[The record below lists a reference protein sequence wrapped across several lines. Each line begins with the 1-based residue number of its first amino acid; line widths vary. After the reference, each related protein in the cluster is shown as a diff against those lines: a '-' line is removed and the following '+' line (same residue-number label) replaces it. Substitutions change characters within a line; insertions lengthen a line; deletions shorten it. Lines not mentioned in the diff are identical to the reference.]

1 MKIYLGK
8 NKALRPLIAVA
19 ESRRKFPDRG
29 CFDSRRNQY
38 SVAFRYFYRMKTIG
52 LVGGL
57 TWYSSIDYY
66 RFINQKINERLG
78 GDEAAR
84 IIINSVNYGEI
95 KKLTQAGDWKGIVA
109 VISEAAKKTEDAGA
123 DCLLLGANT
132 MHHIAE
138 EVAAVIHIPLIHIAD
153 VVAKAIQE
161 KNISTVALLGT
172 KYTMLFDFY
181 KKILAAA
188 GIKTLV
194 PGEEDI
200 GVINQSIYEE
210 LGKGILLPATK
221 EKYLAIISKLVEQGA
236 EGVIL
241 GCTEIPLLVK
251 QEDSPVIVFNTTE
264 LHATAAV
271 DFALG

>member
-1 MKIYLGK
+1 
-8 NKALRPLIAVA
+8 
-19 ESRRKFPDRG
+19 
-29 CFDSRRNQY
+29 
-38 SVAFRYFYRMKTIG
+38 MKTIG

-66 RFINQKINERLG
+66 RFINQKVNERLG
-78 GDEAAR
+78 NDESAR
-84 IIINSVNYGEI
+84 VILNSVNYGEI
-95 KKLTQAGDWKGIVA
+95 KKLTQAGDWKA
-109 VISEAAKKTEDAGA
+109 VFAIIAEAAQKIEAAGA

-153 VVAKAIQE
+153 VVAKAIRE

-181 KKILAAA
+181 KKRLAAA
-188 GIKTLV
+188 GIKTLL
-194 PGEEDI
+194 PGEQDI
-200 GVINQSIYEE
+200 EIINKSIYEE

-221 EKYLAIISKLVEQGA
+221 EKYLAIISKLVKQGA

-241 GCTEIPLLVK
+241 GCTEIPLLIK
-251 QEDSPVIVFNTTE
+251 QEDSPVTVFDTTL